1 MRMALDAA
9 WQVSIAEL
17 NDTVRLAGVEPASR
31 AGVVSAR
38 DLDLPTRIA
47 LVEALRES
55 VRRAR
60 ESAPPVEQW
69 LTASASIVLNDDGGE
84 AAQEKADAFW
94 RCLTQIVNGCQ
105 SLVMLGDLSEFP
117 FFIELLMHPPSGHLI
132 ELATDVL
139 RRTVDP
145 SHELDTPRLIQRAEE
160 WWHRNL
166 STKNT
171 KEHEERL

>member
-47 LVEALRES
+47 LVQALHES

-60 ESAPPVEQW
+60 SSAPPVEQW
-69 LTASASIVLNDDGGE
+69 LTASESIVLNDDGGE

-105 SLVMLGDLSEFP
+105 SLVILGDRSEFP
-117 FFIELLMHPPSGHLI
+117 FFIELLKYQPSGHLT
-132 ELATDVL
+132 EAAKDVL
-139 RRTVDP
+139 CHTVDP
-145 SHELDTPRLIQRAEE
+145 SHELDAPQLIQRAQE
-160 WWHRNL
+160 WWQT
-166 STKNT
+166 SQT
-171 KEHEERL
+171 